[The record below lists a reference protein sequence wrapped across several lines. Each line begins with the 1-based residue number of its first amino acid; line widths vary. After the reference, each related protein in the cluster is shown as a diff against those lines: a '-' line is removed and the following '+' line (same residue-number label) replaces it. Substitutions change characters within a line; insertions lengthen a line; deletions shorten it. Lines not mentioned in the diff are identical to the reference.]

1 MPAHRGRRSAAAE
14 EARAKKRARLADAT
28 ISDQQAVEKKAIAE
42 VLALVENAEREVAI
56 AERKVAIAIEIVQLV
71 VSSDDA
77 DNNDDL

>member
-1 MPAHRGRRSAAAE
+1 MQRWRQGHCTAE

>member
-28 ISDQQAVEKKAIAE
+28 ISDQQAVEAWAVAE
-42 VLALVENAEREVAI
+42 VLALVENAERELAI